1 MLDDWLETLLSDIRK
16 QNTSTRIITII
27 IIYPLSIILPQSSI
41 DHAFNYHHSYMSMHS
56 VFDTKTSRWINRKI
70 GNDEDEYKEDT
81 KVTDKSNKKDDSKRQ
96 FNQETD

>member
-1 MLDDWLETLLSDIRK
+1 
-16 QNTSTRIITII
+16 
-27 IIYPLSIILPQSSI
+27 
-41 DHAFNYHHSYMSMHS
+41 MSMHS